1 MKELRGRRPS
11 AAMVVALIALFA
23 AVFGTAYAANKI
35 SGKMIRK
42 GSEPGNRIKDDSLT
56 GKQVNE
62 SSLGVVHN
70 IVARE
75 GTPVPIAAG
84 GTADAFAKCNAGEKL
99 VGGGGEPIG
108 VFGNGGNGG
117 FIQFDGPDVNVPN
130 QWQMKAFS
138 TGGATL
144 QVTAYC
150 LQ

>member
-1 MKELRGRRPS
+1 
-11 AAMVVALIALFA
+11 MVVALIALFA
-23 AVFGTAYAANKI
+23 ALFGTAYAANKI
-35 SGKMIRK
+35 SGKTIRV
-42 GSEPGNRIKDDSLT
+42 GSEPGNRLVADSVG

-62 SSLGVVHN
+62 GSLAVVHN
-70 IVARE
+70 IVPRQ
-75 GTPVPIAAG
+75 GTAVQIPAG
-84 GTADAFAKCNAGEKL
+84 GTADAFAKCDPGEKL
-99 VGGGGEPIG
+99 VGGGGAPLG

-150 LQ
+150 QQ